1 MAITGIKVVQGPLRG
16 GVVMGQSIARR
27 TLVSVLILALVATG
41 SFYLVQAYSAP
52 QSPDDLSPLSSQ
64 ANSGKDDDDDDDDD
78 DDGDDNGNDCEP
90 NGGYG
95 DQPDD
100 KCKKKVT
107 ICHRTGSNKNPY
119 RLITVSRKALKAH
132 RNHPPKNGRRDI
144 IPAPAQGCPDG

>member
-1 MAITGIKVVQGPLRG
+1 MP
-16 GVVMGQSIARR
+16 GQSFARR

-41 SFYLVQAYSAP
+41 SYYLVQAYSAP
-52 QSPDDLSPLSSQ
+52 QSPDDLSPLAASSQ
-64 ANSGKDDDDDDDDD
+64 AKDDDDDDEGDDD
-78 DDGDDNGNDCEP
+78 DDDGNDCEP

-100 KCKKKVT
+100 KCKEKVK

-119 RLITVSRKALKAH
+119 RLITVSRNALKAH